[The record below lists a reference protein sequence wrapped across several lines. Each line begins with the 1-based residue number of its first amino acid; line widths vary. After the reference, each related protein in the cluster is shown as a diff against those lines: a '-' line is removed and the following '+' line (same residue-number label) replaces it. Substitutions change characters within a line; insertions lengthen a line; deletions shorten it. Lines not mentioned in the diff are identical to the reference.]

1 MFLCCVQHMNVYQC
15 IHSINAFRFYF
26 IPSCAAIAVL
36 HIQPRSTSLWSVE
49 CWHSCVSLCS
59 HSTHVHRWFS
69 LSHNQRSKAQLYT
82 HEHTDIKHMLFNVCA
97 RNIVFVVLPVPHYSC
112 SWFVR
117 CAFLFLTCMQ
127 LCVRRPQLINK
138 L

>member
-1 MFLCCVQHMNVYQC
+1 MRFVFISFHPAPLSLSCTYNRDPHRCGQSNVGIHVFLSVLTQHMFTDG
-15 IHSINAFRFYF
+15 FRSRTTNDQK
-26 IPSCAAIAVL
+26 PSY
-36 HIQPRSTSLWSVE
+36 
-49 CWHSCVSLCS
+49 
-59 HSTHVHRWFS
+59 TH
-69 LSHNQRSKAQLYT
+69 T